1 MDNIEYKLTK
11 IEGEFREAKIVKY
24 DNVHLQKSSDFPAV
38 MFHVQRPED
47 LNVIKQYYFQQYPSE
62 QIFGFTVPFH
72 NLASYVPEL
81 LREVPQKNTTLMCDI
96 ESEIFWHST
105 DKLKPDIQKFYE
117 GYAPIPAKIK
127 QKINKITSTKKFID
141 RIENH
146 RKFWADIVHNKNDL
160 MSLLTTYINRQHG
173 YQIGIL
179 SGFAPLILDKDH
191 LDFVEEC
198 YTQTKRL
205 YHNDATI
212 NLENDGKIIGLYANF
227 HSTFLGKSENI
238 VEFGKMVERVEPKA
252 LIFKI
257 FNLDDIRSMKL
268 IQKNYDLLIK
278 TISNL
283 SRSLH
288 IPTFYFSTHTAG
300 YKANVKGID
309 VFCEPFNRK
318 PNSEVKFVMSGDM
331 LRRQYQDD
339 PLFKSGKIYDIKTGN
354 HISRRE
360 FQNKRLTEKGID
372 SPISGVSS
380 SYTPNM
386 IRSMTDRSFRDFAK
400 LLLMES
406 RNYEESQLHKG
417 IKNTDL
423 KQINEKLSI
432 WQGAEIPK

>member
-1 MDNIEYKLTK
+1 MENIQYKLTK
-11 IEGEFREAKIVKY
+11 VEGEFREAKIAKY
-24 DNVHLQKSSDFPAV
+24 DNIHLQKSIEFPSV
-38 MFHVQRPED
+38 MFHVQSQED
-47 LNVIKQYYFQQYPSE
+47 LNVIKQYYFQQYPSDH
-62 QIFGFTVPFH
+62 IFGFTVPFH
-72 NLASYVPEL
+72 SLASYVPEL

-105 DKLKPDIQKFYE
+105 DKLKSDIQKFYE
-117 GYAPIPAKIK
+117 GYAAIPNKIK
-127 QKINKITSTKKFID
+127 NKINKITSTKKLID

-146 RKFWADIVHNKNDL
+146 KKFWSDIINNKNDL
-160 MSLLTTYINRQHG
+160 MSLLTTYVNRQHG

-179 SGFAPLILDKDH
+179 SGFSPLILDKDH

-198 YTQTKRL
+198 YLNTKKL

-227 HSTFLGKSENI
+227 HSTFLAKSENI
-238 VEFGKMVERVEPKA
+238 IEFGKMIERVEPKA

-257 FNLDDIRSMKL
+257 FNLDDIRTMK
-268 IQKNYDLLIK
+268 IFQKNYDLLIK

-283 SRSLH
+283 SRSMRM
-288 IPTFYFSTHTAG
+288 PSFYFSTHTAG

-318 PNSEVKFVMSGDM
+318 PNSEVKFFMSGDM
-331 LRRQYQDD
+331 LRRQYEND

-354 HISRRE
+354 LISRRE
-360 FQNKRLTEKGID
+360 FQNSRLTDRGID

-380 SYTPNM
+380 SYTPQT
-386 IRSMTDRSFRDFAK
+386 IRAMTDRSFRDFAK

-417 IKNTDL
+417 IKNADL

-432 WQGAEIPK
+432 WKGVEIPK